1 MLTKETF
8 VASIKHL
15 EQHLI
20 HVGNQEYLPVDG
32 NTLETEETIVNEV

>member
-8 VASIKHL
+8 VPSIKHL

-20 HVGNQEYLPVDG
+20 HIGYQEYLSIYG
-32 NTLETEETIVNEV
+32 HALETEETVVN